1 MVRFSRKKPSGN
13 IYWIL
18 GAAVAELKLAGR
30 DSDAQK
36 MCDRVY
42 QSESYDMAL
51 EIISQYVELAEV

>member
-1 MVRFSRKKPSGN
+1 MVLFSRKRPNGN

-18 GAAVAELKLAGR
+18 GAAVAELKSNGR
-30 DSDAQK
+30 ESDAQK

-42 QSESYDMAL
+42 QSGSYDMAL